1 MAAIAR
7 GLKMDNNE
15 IEFDIPKLP
24 TETPKAHAAKRD
36 YCLLGAGRSLDK
48 LHKIYLD
55 RKQTKSGC
63 VPTVQASTIRHWSSK
78 FGWVELAAEYDD
90 FLSDR
95 LFQQQ
100 LEARQS
106 QYREELNEFA
116 RLHKNLGKG
125 SFKAAADAVKE
136 LIKFTEQN
144 PVINDW
150 DSANKAANLCRMV
163 MPLAD
168 LWARS
173 LCIEKILDTRDLS
186 D

>member
-1 MAAIAR
+1 MAAAIAG
-7 GLKMDNNE
+7 GLKMDNE
-15 IEFDIPKLP
+15 EFYIPKLP
-24 TETPKAHAAKRD
+24 TETPKSHSAKRD
-36 YCLLGAGRSLDK
+36 YILLGAGRSLDK
-48 LHKIYLD
+48 LHKMYLD
-55 RKQTKSGC
+55 RKQTKTGY

-95 LFQQQ
+95 LFQEQ
-100 LEARQS
+100 LEARQN

-125 SFKAAADAVKE
+125 SFKTAADTVKE

-144 PVINDW
+144 PTINDW
-150 DSANKAANLCRMV
+150 DTAQKAANLCRV
-163 MPLAD
+163 VLPIAD

-173 LCIEKILDTRDLS
+173 LCIEKILSRDLS
-186 D
+186 E